1 VPVTSTPPVAL
12 VVAGSDSG
20 GGAGVQADLK
30 TFAAF
35 GVFATT
41 AITALTA
48 QNTRG
53 VASVHVTPPEFVVA
67 QIDAVLADF
76 SVRVTKTGMLAT
88 AEIVELVAARAA
100 TGALPALV
108 VDPVM
113 VASSGDRLLEP
124 EAERAYVELLFPH
137 AAVVTPNLREAA
149 ILVGRPLETVADMG
163 GAARELGETGAGV
176 VVIKGGHLEG
186 DAVDVAWDGEQLHEL
201 PSPRVVTRN
210 NHGTGC
216 SLASAVAAGLALGHG
231 PLEAL
236 EEAKRY
242 VHRGLEAAAG
252 WHLGGGRGPI
262 EHFTFRRR

>member
-1 VPVTSTPPVAL
+1 VTPAPPVAL

-53 VASVHVTPPEFVVA
+53 VASVHVSPPEVVAA
-67 QIDAVLADF
+67 QIDAVLADLP
-76 SVRVTKTGMLAT
+76 VRVTKTGMLAT

-100 TGALPALV
+100 AGALPALV

-124 EAERAYVELLFPH
+124 EAERAYLELLLPH
-137 AAVVTPNLREAA
+137 AAVATPNLREAA
-149 ILVGRPLETVADMG
+149 VLVGRPLETVADMAA
-163 GAARELGETGAGV
+163 AARELAGTGAGV
-176 VVIKGGHLEG
+176 VVVKGGHLAG
-186 DAVDVAWDGEQLHEL
+186 DEAVDVVWDGAQVHEL
-201 PSPRVVTRN
+201 RGPRVATEN

-216 SLASAVAAGLALGHG
+216 SLASAVAAGLALGHQ
-231 PLEAL
+231 PLDAVEA
-236 EEAKRY
+236 AKRY

-252 WHLGGGRGPI
+252 WRLGGGRGPI
-262 EHFTFRRR
+262 DHFAARR